1 MTALAINTNEPV
13 TDATFGA
20 RSRPAIWGG
29 RVFSGLAVAFMLFDG
44 GIKLVPLS
52 VVTETMA
59 QIGWPATPEMAR
71 GLGILALLC
80 AALYAVPRTSLIGAI
95 LLTGYLGGAI
105 ATQLRIGAPLFSHI
119 LFGVYLGL
127 VVWGGLVLRDGR
139 VRALLLGR

>member
-1 MTALAINTNEPV
+1 MRTNDAV

-20 RSRPAIWGG
+20 RSRPGVWGG
-29 RVFSGLAVAFMLFDG
+29 RMLSGLAVAFMLFDG
-44 GIKLVPLS
+44 GIKLVPLP
-52 VVTETMA
+52 VVTETMG

-80 AALYAVPRTSLIGAI
+80 TALYAVPRTALIGAI
-95 LLTGYLGGAI
+95 LLTGYLGGVI

-127 VVWGGLVLRDGR
+127 MVWGGLMLRDTR
-139 VRALLLGR
+139 VRALLLRR

>member
-1 MTALAINTNEPV
+1 MTALAMRTNDAV

-20 RSRPAIWGG
+20 RSRPAVWGG
-29 RVFSGLAVAFMLFDG
+29 RMLSGLAVAFMLFDG
-44 GIKLVPLS
+44 GIKLVPLP
-52 VVTETMA
+52 VVTETMG

-71 GLGILALLC
+71 GLGLLALVC
-80 AALYAVPRTSLIGAI
+80 TALYAAPRTSLIGAI

-127 VVWGGLVLRDGR
+127 MVWGGLMLRDTR
-139 VRALLLGR
+139 VRALLLRR